1 MHLKRY
7 EVVDMAEAISQIKRD
22 LGPDAII
29 LSTRTIHKRGGIF
42 RLVDKPLLE
51 VIAAADPRE
60 SQRPDPPGS
69 GVSRDAGLVDPALAP
84 PPAFSLEL
92 PPMPSATAEIE
103 VLRQEVRLMRAEL
116 QTFQEKAPAEPTPPP
131 DTHHLPKSLMNLHQQ
146 LITRGI
152 ASELADQLLA
162 EVNRGRPVSVPRED
176 VWLQDALKSAMIR
189 QVSALEPRSAQGSSP
204 HCMAFVGPTGVG
216 KTTTIAKLAAVSALT
231 ERRRVALITLDT
243 YRIAAAEQ
251 LKVYGNI
258 IGTPVIVASDR
269 EEFSQALRQTRDFEV
284 IFIDTAGRC
293 HRNTEQMWELQA
305 LLSHPWPIE
314 AHLVLSATTREEEA
328 EEMIRQFSV
337 IPLQSLLFTKL
348 DESSSLGSLFNLAV
362 RTAKPLSYLTTG
374 QRVPEDF
381 EVATPERIVD
391 LCWHGFWR

>member
-42 RLVDKPLLE
+42 RLAGKPLLE
-51 VIAAADPRE
+51 VIAAADPQE
-60 SQRPDPPGS
+60 FQTPNPIGS
-69 GVSRDAGLVDPALAP
+69 VVSRDAGLAGPAPTP
-84 PPAFSLEL
+84 PAAFSLEPFPL
-92 PPMPSATAEIE
+92 PSATAEIE
-103 VLRQEVRLMRAEL
+103 ALRRDVRLMREEL
-116 QTFQEKAPAEPTPPP
+116 QTVQGNATAAPTRPPETR
-131 DTHHLPKSLMNLHQQ
+131 DLPKSLTNLYQQ
-146 LITRGI
+146 LITMGI
-152 ASELADQLLA
+152 ASELADQLLDD
-162 EVNRGRPVSVPRED
+162 VNSGRPVSVLRED

-189 QVSALEPRSAQGSSP
+189 QVSALEPRRAHGASP
-204 HCMAFVGPTGVG
+204 YCMAFVGPTGVG
-216 KTTTIAKLAAVSALT
+216 KTTIIARLAAVSALT

-269 EEFSQALRQTRDFEV
+269 EQFSQALHQTRDFDV
-284 IFIDTAGRC
+284 VFIDTAGRC

-305 LLSHPWPIE
+305 LLSCPRPIE
-314 AHLVLSATTREEEA
+314 VHLVLSATTREEEA

-337 IPLQSLLFTKL
+337 IPLRSLLFTKL
-348 DESSSLGSLFNLAV
+348 DESSLLGSLFNLAV

>member
-29 LSTRTIHKRGGIF
+29 LSTRTVHKRGGIF
-42 RLVDKPLLE
+42 RLAGKPLLE
-51 VIAAADPRE
+51 VIAAADPPAG
-60 SQRPDPPGS
+60 QKLIPMGS
-69 GVSRDAGLVDPALAP
+69 VVVRGAGLVGPVP
-84 PPAFSLEL
+84 TPSPAFPLE
-92 PPMPSATAEIE
+92 PSPVPSATTEIE
-103 VLRQEVRLMRAEL
+103 ALRRDVQLMREEL
-116 QTFQEKAPAEPTPPP
+116 QTFQGNATAAPTRPPETR
-131 DTHHLPKSLMNLHQQ
+131 DLPKRLMTLYQQ
-146 LITRGI
+146 LIMKGI
-152 ASELADQLLA
+152 AAELTDQLLD
-162 EVNRGRPVSVPRED
+162 EVNSGRPVSVPRED

-189 QVSALEPRSAQGSSP
+189 QVTALEPRRAQGASP
-204 HCMAFVGPTGVG
+204 YCMAFVGPTGVG
-216 KTTTIAKLAAVSALT
+216 KTTTLAKLAAVSALT

-269 EEFSQALRQTRDFEV
+269 EEFSQALRQTRDFDV
-284 IFIDTAGRC
+284 VFIDTAGRC

-305 LLSHPWPIE
+305 LLSQPRPIE
-314 AHLVLSATTREEEA
+314 VHLVLSATTREEEA

-362 RTAKPLSYLTTG
+362 RSAKPLSYLTTG

-381 EVATPERIVD
+381 EVATPVRIVD